1 MKFTFLENGRQ
12 SRLVAFRSW
21 LDCCIS
27 AGTCVSDVTVGKLV
41 KISKTQFLPE
51 KKKFSK
57 TIFIKVS

>member
-12 SRLVAFRSW
+12 SRLAAYRSW

-51 KKKFSK
+51 KKKK
-57 TIFIKVS
+57 